1 MSELDPAALIEKQK
15 AYREQKQK
23 EQADQKRAQQEQE
36 ELQNQ
41 AGPLAKERQDLLK
54 ESKATSARLAELRAE
69 NIEQRLANAEQ
80 IKTSIDER
88 EQQLQSTREQLS
100 DLSGRIK
107 AVEDSFE
114 EGEDIDPEVQS
125 NLDAARQELSNL
137 QTEEQ
142 KITTEIANL
151 TDETLND
158 EVVAEY
164 KALIK
169 QIAELDQRIEEIEA
183 NPYVIELIYREAG
196 GTPEQKGHGGE
207 NGIRNQLVASLEGA
221 PGYGGTREQGSMQFE
236 RRNYLRTLAQ
246 KFFQE
251 ELDHTG
257 INEIE
262 NPQERLQKMQ
272 ELAINMTIAM
282 KNPGHTY
289 GTFVYSGGLT
299 NQERTQQGAGIAL
312 MNIAGKYGTV
322 GPMVYIDAGKVD
334 PRYRD
339 QQVGKKLQRES
350 VIEHIGSINYILANA
365 EGWGPLGRDVT
376 ALASHEPGFNRS
388 NELRETLRD
397 LGFQE
402 SEGIMIPR
410 QPDEL
415 RANRPELV
423 GKDEIPIS
431 ATKIDELRSEHQR
444 YFLHA
449 EQSINDHIDKEERAV
464 QELSNQIAELN
475 RTKESAKQY
484 QAELDEIAED
494 LVPIGASSLAI
505 ELDKKSAQL
514 EAEIIGINNLIKNN
528 EGQRYSLF
536 DRQGRREHAEFMS
549 ENRSRFDSKRRELG
563 NVRQKLKRL
572 SQMKEKYS
580 GLKNLNPI
588 EIAKQIAQAESTLK
602 DREANLNALKRAVT
616 ERRKGK

>member
-1 MSELDPAALIEKQK
+1 MSELDPGALIEKQK
-15 AYREQKQK
+15 AHREQKQK
-23 EQADQKRAQQEQE
+23 EQADQARAQQEQE
-36 ELQNQ
+36 ELQTQ
-41 AGPLAKERQDLLK
+41 AGPLVKERQDLLK
-54 ESKATSARLAELRAE
+54 EAKVASARLAELRTE

-80 IKTSIDER
+80 IKTNIDAR
-88 EQQLQSTREQLS
+88 EEQLQLTREQLS

-365 EGWGPLGRDVT
+365 EGWGPRSRDITTLGNYQG
-376 ALASHEPGFNRS
+376 SQS
-388 NELRETLRD
+388 SELRETLRG
-397 LGFQE
+397 LGFKD
-402 SEGIMIPR
+402 SEGIIIP
-410 QPDEL
+410 QKPDEL
-415 RANRPELV
+415 RTHRPELV
-423 GKDEIPIS
+423 GKDEAPIS
-431 ATKIDELRSEHQR
+431 AAKIDELRSEYQR

-464 QELSNQIAELN
+464 QELSDQIAELN